1 MKVDWDKIISENYKP
16 SKMVGGYG
24 ISNFMIDFADITG
37 LSLLTHPIQRP
48 HPDDLTLPN
57 PDFLPYE
64 EREQR
69 LLEARMEREQRLLEA
84 RMRRDEEWLLGEI
97 PKELKQQAEE
107 VRLTRDSHN
116 RLLLLRNEQNR
127 KAEAARLL
135 ARNKA
140 ISAQSAARLQAAQK
154 GTANIQDYLAR
165 VQAVAAAS
173 AATRAQNLQSLHALA
188 TQKAAA
194 SAAEAEQQ
202 RAINANSAQILAQQN
217 AEVARLRAEAMA
229 KQAQLVKTPTATA
242 PVGRKAKAPQV
253 KFGGLRYY

>member
-1 MKVDWDKIISENYKP
+1 
-16 SKMVGGYG
+16 MVGGYS
-24 ISNFMIDFADITG
+24 ILNFLNDFADITG

-48 HPDDLTLPN
+48 HPDDLTVPN
-57 PDFLPYE
+57 PNLLPYDLRDIPTHE
-64 EREQR
+64 EREQKI
-69 LLEARMEREQRLLEA
+69 LED
-84 RMRRDEEWLLGEI
+84 RMRRQEQWLLGEI
-97 PKELKQQAEE
+97 PKELKQQEE
-107 VRLTRDSHN
+107 EARLTRDSHN

-202 RAINANSAQILAQQN
+202 RAIHANSAQILAQQN

-229 KQAQLVKTPTATA
+229 KQARIAKASTA

>member
-37 LSLLTHPIQRP
+37 LSMLTHPIQRP

-57 PDFLPYE
+57 PDFLPYDLRGIPTKE
-64 EREQR
+64 EREQG
-69 LLEARMEREQRLLEA
+69 LLEA
-84 RMRRDEEWLLGEI
+84 RMRRDEQWLLGEI

-194 SAAEAEQQ
+194 SAAEAQQQ

-229 KQAQLVKTPTATA
+229 KQAQIAKAPVATA
-242 PVGRKAKAPQV
+242 PVARKAKAPQV

>member
-1 MKVDWDKIISENYKP
+1 MKVNWDKIISENYKP
-16 SKMVGGYG
+16 SKMVGGYS
-24 ISNFMIDFADITG
+24 ILNFLNDFADITG

-48 HPDDLTLPN
+48 HPDDLTVPN
-57 PDFLPYE
+57 PNLLPYDLRDIPTHE
-64 EREQR
+64 EREQKI
-69 LLEARMEREQRLLEA
+69 LED
-84 RMRRDEEWLLGEI
+84 RMRRQEQWLLGEI
-97 PKELKQQAEE
+97 PKELKQQEE
-107 VRLTRDSHN
+107 EARLTRDSHN

-202 RAINANSAQILAQQN
+202 RAIHANSAQILAQQN

-229 KQAQLVKTPTATA
+229 KQARIAKASAA

>member
-64 EREQR
+64 
-69 LLEARMEREQRLLEA
+69 EREQRLLEA

-194 SAAEAEQQ
+194 SAAEAQQQ